1 MSGSNHSDETPDYE
15 QPTEPT
21 RPAGYR
27 RPGPERRNLR
37 RNWPFFA
44 GVLAGVFLVCVLV
57 ALLISQKPLGFLNP
71 ANPTIPQATP
81 TQQAANVQI
90 DQIRRRV
97 ADSVKPAIVQIN
109 VTTSNGSSLGSGI
122 IIDRR
127 GYIVTNNHVV
137 ENGQNVEVQLASGER
152 LPAQVRGTDPTDD
165 LAVLQIRPT
174 RNMPIATLGDSSKV
188 HVGETVMAIG
198 NPLGI
203 TQTVT
208 SGIISAL
215 NRIVSE
221 GSGGAVLPDSIQTDA
236 AINPGNS
243 GGALVDLNGN
253 VVGVPTL
260 GAIDPEFKT
269 PASGVGFAIP
279 ANRVKFIVPQIIK
292 DGHVTNSGRAALG
305 ITALPLTPFIAQQRN
320 LSVTRGLL
328 VANIQPGG
336 AADQA
341 GIQVG
346 DVITQIDN
354 VSVAQNEDVSRY
366 LLTKKPGDKVT
377 VRYVRN
383 NNQATALVTL
393 GELQIPTT

>member
-1 MSGSNHSDETPDYE
+1 MSGSNHSDETPDHE

-21 RPAGYR
+21 RPAGYGQ
-27 RPGPERRNLR
+27 PVPEHHDRR

-44 GVLAGVFLVCVLV
+44 GVLAGIFLVCVLA
-57 ALLISQKPLGFLNP
+57 ALLLSQRPLGVLNP
-71 ANPTIPQATP
+71 ANPQATP
-81 TQQAANVQI
+81 TQQGANVQI
-90 DQIRRRV
+90 DQIRRKV
-97 ADSVKPAIVQIN
+97 ADSVKPTIVQIN
-109 VTTSNGSSLGSGI
+109 VKTSSGGSLGSGI
-122 IIDRR
+122 IIDKR
-127 GYIVTNNHVV
+127 GYVVTNNHVV
-137 ENGQNVEVQLASGER
+137 ENGQNVEVQLASGEQ
-152 LPAQVRGTDPTDD
+152 LPAQIRGTDPTDD
-165 LAVLQIRPT
+165 LAVLQIKPT
-174 RNMPIATLGDSSKV
+174 RNMPVATLGDSSRV
-188 HVGETVMAIG
+188 YVGETVMAIG

-208 SGIISAL
+208 SGIVSAL

-221 GSGGAVLPDSIQTDA
+221 GSGGAVLPDTIQTDA

-243 GGALVDLNGN
+243 GGALVDMNGN

-260 GAIDPEFKT
+260 AAIDPEFKT

-292 DGHVTNSGRAALG
+292 DGRVTNSGRAALG

-320 LSVTRGLL
+320 LSVTKGLL
-328 VANIQPGG
+328 VAEVQAGG
-336 AADQA
+336 AAEQA
-341 GIQVG
+341 GIQPG

-354 VSVAQNEDVSRY
+354 VSVEQNEDVSHY

-377 VRYVRN
+377 VRYVRDN
-383 NNQATALVTL
+383 NRATALVTL

>member
-1 MSGSNHSDETPDYE
+1 MSGSNHSDETPDHE

-21 RPAGYR
+21 RPADYGQ
-27 RPGPERRNLR
+27 PIPEHHDRR

-44 GVLAGVFLVCVLV
+44 GVLAGVFLVCVLA
-57 ALLISQKPLGFLNP
+57 ALLLSQRPLGVLNP
-71 ANPTIPQATP
+71 ANPQATP
-81 TQQAANVQI
+81 TQQGANIQI
-90 DQIRRRV
+90 DQIRRKV
-97 ADSVKPAIVQIN
+97 ADSVKPTIVQIN
-109 VTTSNGSSLGSGI
+109 VKTSSGGSLGSGI

-127 GYIVTNNHVV
+127 GYVVTNNHVV
-137 ENGQNVEVQLASGER
+137 ENGQNVEVQLASGEH
-152 LPAQVRGTDPTDD
+152 LPAQIRGTDPTDD
-165 LAVLQIRPT
+165 LAVLQIKPT
-174 RNMPIATLGDSSKV
+174 RNMPIATLGDSSRV
-188 HVGETVMAIG
+188 YVGETVMAIG

-208 SGIISAL
+208 SGIVSAL

-221 GSGGAVLPDSIQTDA
+221 GSGGAVLPDTIQTDA

-243 GGALVDLNGN
+243 GGALVDMNGN

-260 GAIDPEFKT
+260 AAIDPEFKT

-292 DGHVTNSGRAALG
+292 DGRVTNSGRAALG

-320 LSVTRGLL
+320 LSVTKGLL
-328 VANIQPGG
+328 VAEVQAGG
-336 AADQA
+336 AAEQA
-341 GIQVG
+341 GIQPG

-354 VSVAQNEDVSRY
+354 VSVEQNEDVSHY

-377 VRYVRN
+377 VRYVRDN
-383 NNQATALVTL
+383 NRATALVAL